1 MDTESLDSD
10 FLNLSLK
17 ILSIVE
23 ISTVIALAGA
33 SNFPNFY

>member
-23 ISTVIALAGA
+23 ISTAIALAGA

>member
-23 ISTVIALAGA
+23 ISIALAGA

>member
-1 MDTESLDSD
+1 MDIESFDFD

-23 ISTVIALAGA
+23 ISTVIALAGE